1 MPIRRSGI
9 QQLSCHAQRQ
19 SVPIPAGGKVIEN
32 FSFRVFLAEILE
44 NPHDRITAQTA
55 EADDAD
61 RNSAGS
67 QTAGQNVALR
77 CDSLLTVKARGRA
90 IQQ

>member
-9 QQLSCHAQRQ
+9 QQLSCHAQCQ
-19 SVPIPAGGKVIEN
+19 SVPIPAGSKVIEN

-55 EADDAD
+55 EAADAD

-77 CDSLLTVKARGRA
+77 CDSLLTVQARG
-90 IQQ
+90 

>member
-19 SVPIPAGGKVIEN
+19 SIPIPAGGKVIEN
-32 FSFRVFLAEILE
+32 FSCRVFLAEILE
-44 NPHDRITAQTA
+44 DPHDRIAAQTA
-55 EADDAD
+55 EAADAD

-77 CDSLLTVKARGRA
+77 CDSLLTMQARGRA
-90 IQQ
+90 IEQ